1 MHTGMGNGQVRSI
14 DCKSVIQN
22 NIKVQDAGPE
32 SNFIG
37 TFYIVLIVLVVI
49 DFFIPKHPHFP
60 CEEYPSFYGAFGFV
74 GCVGLVLVAKYILR
88 PVVKRKENYYD

>member
-1 MHTGMGNGQVRSI
+1 MKDNSAEKKYFF
-14 DCKSVIQN
+14 DKSENV
-22 NIKVQDAGPE
+22 KR
-32 SNFIG
+32 FIG